1 MGSAPGSKRD
11 ADGFFLCRERWILY
25 RVDMNLGSL
34 LSFSWRM
41 LRRDGRGGELRLLAA
56 ALVIAVA
63 ALTAVGFFTDRVR
76 QALER
81 QSHQL
86 LGADLL
92 LVADHPWPAAFADE
106 VRARGLQVVETQTFP
121 SMVSRGR
128 GADMRSQLAE
138 VKAVGTGYPLRG
150 SLRVAPALNAPDAP
164 ADGIPAR
171 GTLWVDERLASTLAA
186 RVGDQ
191 IAVGQ
196 SSLRVAA
203 VLTLEPDRG
212 INFFSVA
219 PRLLMNL
226 DDLPATGLLQV
237 GSRVGYRLL
246 LAGDAA
252 LVKRYQREIEA
263 RLVRGQRLEDPQNG
277 RPEIRIALDRAQ
289 KFLGLSALLTVV
301 LAAVAVA
308 LAARRYVQRHL
319 DPCAV
324 MRCLGATQGLLLR
337 LYLGQFAVLGLL
349 AAGVGCAIGYLAHFA
364 LHAWLAQLLATP
376 LPPPGLLPVVQGVAV
391 GMLLLFGFA
400 VPPLLQLKKVPTLRV
415 LRGELG
421 NPQAALLGGYL
432 IGFLVLTGLMFWVAG
447 EIALG
452 AYVVA
457 GFSAALLVFSLIAR
471 LVIRLAAAARGGAG
485 TAGGIGWRY
494 GLASLERRAS
504 ASVVQ
509 IVALALGFMA
519 LILLTV
525 TRGDLLD
532 AWQRAVPPDAPNRFV
547 VNIQPEQVAPVRAAL
562 AARGL
567 LPELAPMIRGRLT
580 TINGAPVSAADYR
593 DDRAQRLIEREFNLS
608 MRADLPAGNHLSD
621 GRWFSAADLEGRDEA
636 AASVE
641 DGLARTLGLSVGDRI
656 DFDIAGETVSMR
668 IVGLRK
674 VDWDTMRVNFFVL
687 TAPAVLQGYPASW
700 ITSFHLPAEKADL
713 VNPLLAE
720 FPNLTVID
728 VAAILRQLKSIMDQ
742 VAQAVQFI
750 FLFTLAAGVVVL
762 YAALASAAQERRYEL
777 AVMRALGARREQLR
791 RALLAEFAA
800 IGALSG
806 LIAALGAIA
815 IGQFLAREAFQF
827 EVAINFWLPL
837 AAVVGGAVL
846 VTGAGWFAASRL
858 LQSAPLETLRAGSA

>member
-1 MGSAPGSKRD
+1 MKLR
-11 ADGFFLCRERWILY
+11 
-25 RVDMNLGSL
+25 SL
-34 LSFSWRM
+34 FSFSWRM
-41 LRRDGRGGELRLLAA
+41 LRRDARGGELRLLAA
-56 ALVIAVA
+56 ALVVAVA

-81 QSHQL
+81 ESHQL

-92 LVADHPWPAAFADE
+92 LVADQPWPATFADE
-106 VRARGLQVVETQTFP
+106 ARAGGLQVAETRTFP
-121 SMVSRGR
+121 SMVSHGD
-128 GADMRSQLAE
+128 AAAMRLQLAE
-138 VKAVGTGYPLRG
+138 VKAVSAAYPLRG
-150 SLRVAPALNAPDAP
+150 SLRVAPALNVPDA
-164 ADGIPAR
+164 AAEGIPAS
-171 GTLWVDERLASTLAA
+171 GEIWIDERLASALAA

-191 IAVGQ
+191 LSVGQ

-226 DDLPATGLLQV
+226 ADLPATGLLQV

-246 LAGDAA
+246 VAGDAA
-252 LVKRYQREIEA
+252 LVKRYQLDIET
-263 RLVRGQRLEDPQNG
+263 RLQRGQRIEDAQNG
-277 RPEIRIALDRAQ
+277 RPEIRTALDRAQ

-324 MRCLGATQGLLLR
+324 MRCLGATQRLLLQ

-349 AAGVGCAIGYLAHFA
+349 AAAVGCGIGYLAHFA

-376 LPPPGLLPVVQGVAV
+376 LPPPGGLPVVQGVAV
-391 GMLLLFGFA
+391 GLLLLFGFA
-400 VPPLLQLKKVPTLRV
+400 VPPLLQLKKVSTLRV

-421 NPQAALLGGYL
+421 SPQAGLLGGYL
-432 IGFLVLTGLMFWVAG
+432 LGFVALAALMFWVAG
-447 EIALG
+447 EVALG
-452 AYVVA
+452 AYVVGA
-457 GFSAALLVFSLIAR
+457 FTVALAVFSLIAR
-471 LVIRLAAAARGGAG
+471 LAIRLAAAARGGAG
-485 TAGGIGWRY
+485 RSGGIGWRY

-519 LILLTV
+519 LMLLTV
-525 TRGDLLD
+525 IRGDLLE
-532 AWQRAVPPDAPNRFV
+532 AWQKAVPPDAPNRFV
-547 VNIQPEQVAPVRAAL
+547 VNIQPEQVAPVRAVL
-562 AARGL
+562 AAGAL
-567 LPELAPMIRGRLT
+567 FPELAPMVRGRLT
-580 TINGAPVSAADYR
+580 RINGAKVSAADYS

-608 MRADLPAGNHLSD
+608 MRADLPEGNSVSG
-621 GRWFSAADLEGRDEA
+621 GRWFSAADLAAAGQMKAGANDEA

-641 DGLARTLGLSVGDRI
+641 EGLARTLRLAVGDRI
-656 DFDIAGETVSMR
+656 DFEVAGETLAMR
-668 IVGLRK
+668 VVGLRH

-687 TAPAVLQGYPASW
+687 TPPAALQGYPASW
-700 ITSFHLPAEKADL
+700 ITSFHLPTEKAEL
-713 VNPLLAE
+713 INQLLAD

-728 VAAILRQLKSIMDQ
+728 VAAILRQLTSIMNQ

-750 FLFTLAAGVVVL
+750 FLFTLAAGVIVL

-800 IGALSG
+800 VGALSG

-815 IGQFLAREAFQF
+815 IGQFLAREAFHF
-827 EVAINFWLPL
+827 AVAINFWLPL
-837 AAVVGGAVL
+837 AAVLCCATL
-846 VTGAGWFAASRL
+846 VTAAGWFAASRL
-858 LQSAPLETLRAGSA
+858 LLTAPLETLRAGSA

>member
-1 MGSAPGSKRD
+1 MK
-11 ADGFFLCRERWILY
+11 
-25 RVDMNLGSL
+25 LGPL
-34 LSFSWRM
+34 FSFSWRM
-41 LRRDGRGGELRLLAA
+41 LRRDARGGELRLLAA
-56 ALVIAVA
+56 ALVVAVA

-81 QSHQL
+81 ESHQL

-92 LVADHPWPAAFADE
+92 LTADHPWPAVFADE
-106 VRARGLQVVETQTFP
+106 ARTLGLQVVETRTFP
-121 SMVSRGR
+121 SMVSRGD
-128 GADMRSQLAE
+128 GADMRLQLTE
-138 VKAVGTGYPLRG
+138 VKAVSAGYPLRG
-150 SLRVAPALNAPDAP
+150 SLRVAPALNVPDAAAEGVP
-164 ADGIPAR
+164 ASGEI
-171 GTLWVDERLASTLAA
+171 WIDERLASALAA
-186 RVGDQ
+186 RVGDLVS
-191 IAVGQ
+191 VGQ

-203 VLTLEPDRG
+203 LLTLEPDRG

-219 PRLLMNL
+219 PRLLMSL

-246 LAGDAA
+246 LAGEAA
-252 LVKRYQREIEA
+252 LVKRYQRDIET
-263 RLVRGQRLEDPQNG
+263 RLARGQRVEDPQNG
-277 RPEIRIALDRAQ
+277 RPEIRTALDRAQ

-324 MRCLGATQGLLLR
+324 MRCLGATQTLLLR

-349 AAGVGCAIGYLAHFA
+349 AASLGCGIGYLAHFA
-364 LHAWLAQLLATP
+364 LHVWLAQLLATP
-376 LPPPGLLPVVQGVAV
+376 LPPPGVLPLLQGGAV
-391 GMLLLFGFA
+391 GLLLLFGFA
-400 VPPLLQLKKVPTLRV
+400 VPPLLQLKKVSTLRV

-421 NPQAALLGGYL
+421 SPQVGLLGGYVL
-432 IGFLVLTGLMFWVAG
+432 GFVALAGLMFWVAG
-447 EIALG
+447 EVALG
-452 AYVVA
+452 AYVVGA
-457 GFSAALLVFSLIAR
+457 FTAAVLVFSLIAR
-471 LVIRLAAAARGGAG
+471 LAIRLAAAARGAAG
-485 TAGGIGWRY
+485 TSGGIGWRY

-519 LILLTV
+519 LMLLTV

-532 AWQRAVPPDAPNRFV
+532 AWQRATPPDAPNRFV
-547 VNIQPEQVAPVRAAL
+547 VNIQPEQVAPVRALL

-567 LPELAPMIRGRLT
+567 SPELAPMVRGRLT
-580 TINGAPVSAADYR
+580 SINNTKVSAADYS

-608 MRADLPAGNHLSD
+608 MRADLPEGNRVTA
-621 GRWFSAADLEGRDEA
+621 GRWFSAADLGASGEA
-636 AASVE
+636 VASVE
-641 DGLARTLGLSVGDRI
+641 GGLAKTLELSVGDRV
-656 DFDIAGETVSMR
+656 DFEVAGETVAVR
-668 IVGLRK
+668 VVGLRK

-687 TAPAVLQGYPASW
+687 TPPAVLQGYPASW

-713 VNPLLAE
+713 LNQLLAE

-728 VAAILRQLKSIMDQ
+728 VGAILRQLKSIMDQ

-750 FLFTLAAGVVVL
+750 FLFTLAAGIIVL

-806 LIAALGAIA
+806 LIASLGAIA

-837 AAVVGGAVL
+837 AAVFCGAAL

-858 LQSAPLETLRAGSA
+858 LQTAPLETLRAGSA